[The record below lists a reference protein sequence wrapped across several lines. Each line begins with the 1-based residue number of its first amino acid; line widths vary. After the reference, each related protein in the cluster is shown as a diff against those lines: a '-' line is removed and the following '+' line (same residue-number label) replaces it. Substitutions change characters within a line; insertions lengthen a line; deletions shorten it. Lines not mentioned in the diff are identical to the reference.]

1 MHKATPIILLEI
13 ILLLGAWDSVSLQ
26 AQEPML
32 FGTWEQ
38 PCDCEKGTYVDRLRL
53 EEDGTFSWTSTFTG
67 NLDAL
72 MGGGGEGAAKEETD
86 GGGYTFIYGDGT
98 FATTLTGSYEVE
110 GDRLMLTGSLAEIRI
125 NEESLEVFSI
135 GIGEQFVAQYSAA
148 EGRVLTMEEKEALV
162 VLFVGE
168 FMRVMEGEMQ
178 ETSRQVFRFFWD
190 GDRLVLLNE
199 EGQGRAWHRVQ
210 EGTGVSAASWGQVKA
225 WMR

>member
-1 MHKATPIILLEI
+1 MTKTTPIFLLEV
-13 ILLLGAWDSVSLQ
+13 ILLLGAWDSIPLQ
-26 AQEPML
+26 AQELTL

-38 PCDCEKGTYVDRLRL
+38 QCDCEKGLYVDRLRL
-53 EEDGTFSWTSTFTG
+53 EEDGTFSWISTFTG

-72 MGGGGEGAAKEETD
+72 MGGGGEGAAKEEAA

-98 FATTLTGSYEVE
+98 FATTLTGLYEVE
-110 GDRLMLTGSLAEIRI
+110 GDWLVLTGSLAEIRI
-125 NEESLEVFSI
+125 NEESLEEFSA

-148 EGRVLTMEEKEALV
+148 QGRVLTAQEKEALV

-168 FMRVMEGEMQ
+168 FMRVMEGKMR

-199 EGQGRAWHRVQ
+199 EGQGGAWWRVW

-225 WMR
+225 RRW